1 VVGPMGVGKSTELA
15 AARAVLG
22 SDRNVPV
29 LGIDAELDM
38 RRATVEQVLRHVL
51 ARISSPRINLPG
63 LILDGTLHDELRKAL
78 SAQSNVTLFVDGL
91 EKAQEGVARAVAEEL
106 FAYSDDAEV
115 VVVVPMSL
123 AYGPGAS
130 ILADDVRPFP
140 VRPVYVWGRPAA
152 SALQPM
158 GTSDPKAITARLFLR
173 ELALRHI
180 DRSAPP
186 NALVD
191 IVDAASV
198 ASGGIPRVLLQL
210 LRDAHRNAIVA
221 GRSIPTLDDLEDAKR
236 DHGEQLLRSL
246 LKGDNEA
253 LVEAEGQDG
262 NEVPFDRKL
271 RFLLQGLLLE
281 YKVADRI
288 VMHVAPVLAQ
298 ALRIPQSF
306 P

>member
-1 VVGPMGVGKSTELA
+1 
-15 AARAVLG
+15 VLG

-38 RRATVEQVLRHVL
+38 RRATVEQVLGHVL
-51 ARISSPRINLPG
+51 ARVSPPRINLPG
-63 LILDGTLHDELRKAL
+63 LLLYGTLHDELRKAL
-78 SAQSNVTLFVDGL
+78 RAQSNVTLFVDGL

-130 ILADDVRPFP
+130 VLADDVRPFP
-140 VRPVYVWGRPAA
+140 VRPVYVWDE
-152 SALQPM
+152 SAMSAPHPL
-158 GTSDPKAITARLFLR
+158 GTRDPKAMTARLFLR
-173 ELALRHI
+173 ELALRHL
-180 DRSAPP
+180 DWRAPF

-198 ASGGIPRVLLQL
+198 TSGGIPRVLLQL
-210 LRDAHRNAIVA
+210 LRDAHRNAVVA
-221 GRSIPTLDDLEDAKR
+221 GRSTPTMDDLDDAKR
-236 DHGEQLLRSL
+236 DHGEQLRRSL
-246 LKGDNEA
+246 LKGDKEA

-281 YKVADRI
+281 YKVEDRI